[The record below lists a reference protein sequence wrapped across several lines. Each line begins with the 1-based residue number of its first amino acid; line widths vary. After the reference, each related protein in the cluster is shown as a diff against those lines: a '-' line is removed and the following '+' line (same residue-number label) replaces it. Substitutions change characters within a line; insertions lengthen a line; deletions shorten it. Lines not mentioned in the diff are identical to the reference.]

1 MSQLERTHGRRAAG
15 AVAVALC
22 VALLSSVSP
31 ARAAHRVT
39 SEGDGLVTS
48 IRWAGENR
56 LDTAAKIATEFAP
69 ANAVEPP
76 DTAVLARADLFP
88 DALAGSFLAG
98 QSGAPILL
106 TERDRLS
113 DETAA
118 KLGAGMGNLGVRRV
132 VLAGGVEAISGD
144 VEQEL
149 RDAGFQ
155 VSRVSGDDRNQTAA
169 AIATSA
175 GAQIGTVDGMRT
187 AVVARN
193 DEFPDALAAGAL
205 AYSANLPLLLTARDA
220 LPAVTRQALEDLDIQ
235 QVLIPGG
242 EAAVSAGVEDQIAAE
257 DIRVV
262 RRSGMTRTG
271 TAVEVAAFAVE
282 ELGFGIDEVALARGD
297 AFPDA
302 LALGP
307 FAGRGALPILLTT
320 NATDLSAE
328 TRRALDQLG
337 TCAFDDLYVAG
348 GISAVAAGLERE
360 ARELLT
366 VTDACQLI
374 LEPESTT
381 ATVGETVTVTTT
393 VADNAGTEVEDAEL
407 DVRFEVYRAES
418 GTATTGPEA
427 AYQRV
432 ESVTAT
438 GRIAPETETAFS
450 YSGSEVALDI
460 VVVCQD
466 EGSSCLEDG
475 GAVLRVDDAGEPVN
489 LPAVLT
495 GFARVRF
502 GERRMV
508 EEGVN
513 GPFTFDNGAQG
524 WTVLATNEETV
535 WKVQPPGNA
544 SPQAF
549 AVSPYGQEAS
559 TAVTSP
565 ELVSPGGQSTLRFDY
580 TLNTE
585 ADFDF
590 LTMQGSTD
598 GVRFFSIGTP
608 LSGTNPNYPD
618 FDTIEIP
625 FVASPGP
632 LFIRFQLSSDQLVTT
647 VDGVR
652 IDNVEVE

>member
-1 MSQLERTHGRRAAG
+1 MLRPRRT
-15 AVAVALC
+15 VAVVLALG
-22 VALLSSVSP
+22 VALLSAGSP
-31 ARAAHRVT
+31 AGANHRET
-39 SEGDGLVTS
+39 REGDGLVTS
-48 IRWAGENR
+48 IRWAGQNR
-56 LDTAAKIATEFAP
+56 LETAAKIATEFAP
-69 ANAVEPP
+69 GNAVETP

-106 TERDRLS
+106 TERDQLS

-118 KLGAGMGNLGVRRV
+118 KLGTGMGNLGVRRV
-132 VLAGGVEAISGD
+132 VLTGGVEAISTA

-149 RDAGFQ
+149 QDAGFE
-155 VSRVSGDDRNQTAA
+155 VSRLSGDDRNETAA
-169 AIATSA
+169 EIATSA
-175 GAQIGTVDGMRT
+175 GAEVGVVDGVRT
-187 AVVARN
+187 AIVARN

-205 AYSANLPLLLTARDA
+205 AYSAGLPLLLTARDA
-220 LPAVTRQALEDLDIQ
+220 LPEVTRQALEELDVQ
-235 QVLIPGG
+235 QVIIPGG
-242 EAAVSAGVEDQIAAE
+242 EAAVSATVANQIAAE
-257 DIRVV
+257 DIRVI
-262 RRSGMTRTG
+262 RRAGTTRTG
-271 TAVEVAAFAVE
+271 TAVDVAEFAVE

-320 NATDLSAE
+320 NATDPSTE
-328 TRRALDQLG
+328 TRDALDDLG
-337 TCAFDDLYVAG
+337 TCAFRELYIAG
-348 GISAVAAGLERE
+348 GIAAVAAGVERE

-366 VTDACQLI
+366 VTDACQLT
-374 LEPESTT
+374 LEPESQT
-381 ATVGETVTVTTT
+381 ATVGETVTVTTA
-393 VADNAGTEVEDAEL
+393 VADNAGTPVEDAEL

-418 GTATTGPEA
+418 GTATTGSEA

-450 YSGSEVALDI
+450 YAGSDVALDI
-460 VVVCQD
+460 VVVCPD
-466 EGSSCLEDG
+466 EGASCLADG
-475 GAVLRVDDAGEPVN
+475 GAVLRVDDAGEPTN

-502 GERRMV
+502 GDRQSV

-524 WTVLATNEETV
+524 WTVLATTSDTV

-549 AVSPYGQEAS
+549 AVSPYGQDAS

-585 ADFDF
+585 VDFDF
-590 LTMQGSTD
+590 LTIQGSTD
-598 GVRFFSIGTP
+598 GVRFFSIGEP
-608 LSGTNPNYPD
+608 LSGLNPSYPD
-618 FDTIEIP
+618 FDTLGLQ
-625 FVASPGP
+625 FVAVPGP

-652 IDNVEVE
+652 IDNVVVE